1 MEKKWEFDKEY
12 LKNIINELTYI
23 LKHNKLPKQ
32 DKEILKTELFFFKKA
47 LKGHYW
53 KNQMENIPSISFES
67 LKMNVLAK
75 MKRDYNI
82 LGDCSISKSIDEMI
96 EDTLIIYNTYS
107 KIFYEKAK
115 FIYEHSCPLIQEVVH
130 KKNTSFCVYSNHL
143 QLPFLIIVKNEAP
156 YILIHETQHCIENML
171 HRNSPFYF
179 KELGPILFET
189 INLDNLY
196 PYQRNIAYYY
206 KDRIEETFFHI
217 DILQEYFKALLEFK
231 ERDFFVSSKE
241 FIKIF
246 EEIFYDN
253 ENLSMKE
260 FVQNVQCDVLDPDYD
275 LYICYFL
282 SFLKS
287 IELREQIYNDKKHG
301 IELLENCL
309 NNPSATFS
317 FTNNTIDYYQRYCK
331 EIYEK
336 QKILIKK

>member
-82 LGDCSISKSIDEMI
+82 LGDCFIHWVLNDCDNIFENKKLKNISISKSIDEMI

-189 INLDNLY
+189 INY
-196 PYQRNIAYYY
+196 WPYRCN
-206 KDRIEETFFHI
+206 
-217 DILQEYFKALLEFK
+217 
-231 ERDFFVSSKE
+231 
-241 FIKIF
+241 
-246 EEIFYDN
+246 
-253 ENLSMKE
+253 
-260 FVQNVQCDVLDPDYD
+260 
-275 LYICYFL
+275 
-282 SFLKS
+282 
-287 IELREQIYNDKKHG
+287 
-301 IELLENCL
+301 
-309 NNPSATFS
+309 
-317 FTNNTIDYYQRYCK
+317 
-331 EIYEK
+331 
-336 QKILIKK
+336 